1 MICQNRQYG
10 HGNTD
15 GASNIMTDYT
25 ARIRAMTKEAMH
37 GMFAAEKT
45 GDRAKMDEAAKD
57 YAALCAA
64 VAAMERQTAKL
75 PVKKTGIDVCPTC
88 GRYSGDNAVTYADY
102 CRFCGQKLREEQ
114 DE

>member
-1 MICQNRQYG
+1 
-10 HGNTD
+10 
-15 GASNIMTDYT
+15 MTDYT

-64 VAAMERQTAKL
+64 VTAMEKQTVKL
-75 PVKKTGIDVCPTC
+75 PKWGKMFYICPTC
-88 GRYSGDNAVTYADY
+88 NHYAGDIDKPFEH
-102 CRFCGQKLREEQ
+102 CPFCGQKLKERKAP
-114 DE
+114 DNG

>member
-1 MICQNRQYG
+1 
-10 HGNTD
+10 
-15 GASNIMTDYT
+15 MTDYT

-64 VAAMERQTAKL
+64 VAAMEKQTAKL
-75 PVKKTGIDVCPTC
+75 PLWGKMFYICPTC
-88 GRYSGDNAVTYADY
+88 NHFAGEIDNPPFEY
-102 CRFCGQKLREEQ
+102 CRFCGQRLREEQ
-114 DE
+114 NE